1 MFITELAEAQLL
13 VIYPGRFQPFHKG
26 HYAVYEY
33 LTGKFGRNNV
43 YIATSNKTD
52 NSKSP
57 FTFAEK
63 AYFMQ
68 LTGVP
73 ADRIV
78 QATQPYQIQSILS
91 TGQIAVANPENTV
104 VIFAVSEKDMDEDP
118 RFSFAAKKDGS
129 TPYFQPLKD
138 IKQTESMDR
147 HGYIMTVPTFD
158 FTVAGAP
165 MRSGTELR
173 KLYSDA
179 KVKKRQ
185 AILADLFG
193 KYTRDAEQIMNS
205 KIPAT
210 VAKPVKQ
217 PRLPTKTKLQKV
229 TVPKEEPVAE
239 AVSHFVP
246 AQTTNKSEHG
256 YYKLLAHRYK
266 KNPGLL
272 SAKEKQELHDF
283 VNSLKTVKE
292 AEPASENFNR
302 AGNNPLRDKNDYH
315 QKLDYLQKQLM
326 NPALRDMRDQIND
339 RIAQLQK
346 AARMSGFISEDAG
359 GVGVVA
365 GKKQARDPRY
375 STSLTKDVQPGAI
388 KKSLR
393 AFNLAEEDIAWARNR
408 LSESEFENMILA
420 HIKYINQDI
429 DAIKERIATEKLPS
443 DYVAK
448 LKQQITDLEAERAK
462 LMFDYDPK

>member
-1 MFITELAEAQLL
+1 MFITELAEPQLL

-52 NSKSP
+52 NAKSP

-91 TGQIAVANPENTV
+91 TGQVSVANPENTV
-104 VIFAVSEKDMDEDP
+104 VIFAVSEKDMAEDP

-129 TPYFQPLKD
+129 TPYFQPLTD
-138 IKQTESMDR
+138 IKQTESMVQ

-173 KLYSDA
+173 KLYSGSDA
-179 KVKKRQ
+179 KQRQ
-185 AILADLFG
+185 EIIADLFG
-193 KYTRDAEQIMNS
+193 KYTSDAEHVMNS
-205 KIPAT
+205 KIPAGST
-210 VAKPVKQ
+210 QVNVKPSK
-217 PRLPTKTKLQKV
+217 LPNKTKLQKV

-246 AQTTNKSEHG
+246 TQTTNKSEHG

-266 KNPGLL
+266 KDPRLL

-292 AEPASENFNR
+292 E
-302 AGNNPLRDKNDYH
+302 
-315 QKLDYLQKQLM
+315 
-326 NPALRDMRDQIND
+326 
-339 RIAQLQK
+339 
-346 AARMSGFISEDAG
+346 AA

-365 GKKQARDPRY
+365 KNKKQARDPRY
-375 STSLTKDVQPGAI
+375 STSMTADVGPSTPG
-388 KKSLR
+388 KNLR
-393 AFNLAEEDIAWARNR
+393 AFNLAEEDIVWARNR
-408 LSESEFENMILA
+408 LSESEFENMIVA
-420 HIKYINQDI
+420 HIEYIRQDI

>member
-1 MFITELAEAQLL
+1 MFITELAEPQLL

-52 NSKSP
+52 NAKSP

-73 ADRIV
+73 ADCIV
-78 QATQPYQIQSILS
+78 QATQPYQIENILS
-91 TGQIAVANPENTV
+91 TGQVSVADPENTV
-104 VIFAVSEKDMDEDP
+104 VIFAVSEKDMAEDP

-129 TPYFQPLKD
+129 APYFQPLKD
-138 IKQTESMDR
+138 IKDTVAMNQ

-173 KLYSDA
+173 KMYSDA
-179 KVKKRQ
+179 DAKQRQ
-185 AILADLFG
+185 VIIADLFG

-205 KIPAT
+205 KIPANST
-210 VAKPVKQ
+210 TPAEEPK
-217 PRLPTKTKLQKV
+217 LPNKTKLQKV
-229 TVPKEEPVAE
+229 TVPKEPVA
-239 AVSHFVP
+239 
-246 AQTTNKSEHG
+246 
-256 YYKLLAHRYK
+256 
-266 KNPGLL
+266 
-272 SAKEKQELHDF
+272 
-283 VNSLKTVKE
+283 
-292 AEPASENFNR
+292 
-302 AGNNPLRDKNDYH
+302 
-315 QKLDYLQKQLM
+315 
-326 NPALRDMRDQIND
+326 
-339 RIAQLQK
+339 
-346 AARMSGFISEDAG
+346 EDAG

-365 GKKQARDPRY
+365 NKKQARDPRY
-375 STSLTKDVQPGAI
+375 STSLTKDVRPGAI

-393 AFNLAEEDIAWARNR
+393 AFNLAEEDIVWARNR
-408 LSESEFENMILA
+408 LSESEVDNLILT

-429 DAIKERIATEKLPS
+429 DAIKERIATEKLPA
-443 DYVAK
+443 DYVEK
-448 LKQQITDLEAERAK
+448 LKQKIADLEQQRVK
-462 LMFDYDPK
+462 LMFNPI

>member
-91 TGQIAVANPENTV
+91 TGQVSVANPANTV

-138 IKQTESMDR
+138 IKQTESMDK

-179 KVKKRQ
+179 EAKQRQ
-185 AILADLFG
+185 AIIADLFG
-193 KYTRDAEQIMNS
+193 KYTPDAEHIMNN
-205 KIPAT
+205 KIPA
-210 VAKPVKQ
+210 ASAEPVEQ
-217 PRLPTKTKLQKV
+217 PKLPNKTKLQKV
-229 TVPKEEPVAE
+229 TTPKEEPVAE

-246 AQTTNKSEHG
+246 SKPNSEYG

-266 KNPGLL
+266 KDPRLL
-272 SAKEKQELHDF
+272 SAKEKQELNDF
-283 VNSLKTVKE
+283 VNSLKPVKE
-292 AEPASENFNR
+292 E
-302 AGNNPLRDKNDYH
+302 
-315 QKLDYLQKQLM
+315 
-326 NPALRDMRDQIND
+326 
-339 RIAQLQK
+339 
-346 AARMSGFISEDAG
+346 AA

-365 GKKQARDPRY
+365 KNKKQSRDPRY
-375 STSLTKDVQPGAI
+375 STSMTVDVGPGTPG
-388 KKSLR
+388 KNLR
-393 AFNLAEEDIAWARNR
+393 AFNLAEEDIVWAQNR

-429 DAIKERIATEKLPS
+429 DAIKQRIATEKLPS
-443 DYVAK
+443 DYVQK
-448 LKQQITDLEAERAK
+448 LKQQITDLEAERVK
-462 LMFDYDPK
+462 LMFDPK

>member
-1 MFITELAEAQLL
+1 MFITELAEPQLL

-52 NSKSP
+52 NAKSP

-78 QATQPYQIQSILS
+78 QATQPYQIENILS
-91 TGQIAVANPENTV
+91 TGQISVADPANTV
-104 VIFAVSEKDMDEDP
+104 VVFAVSEKDMAEDP

-129 TPYFQPLKD
+129 APYFQPLTD
-138 IKQTESMDR
+138 IKNTESMDK

-173 KLYSDA
+173 KLYSGADP
-179 KVKKRQ
+179 KQRQ
-185 AILADLFG
+185 EIIADLFG

-205 KIPAT
+205 KIPAEADT
-210 VAKPVKQ
+210 V
-217 PRLPTKTKLQKV
+217 
-229 TVPKEEPVAE
+229 
-239 AVSHFVP
+239 
-246 AQTTNKSEHG
+246 
-256 YYKLLAHRYK
+256 
-266 KNPGLL
+266 
-272 SAKEKQELHDF
+272 
-283 VNSLKTVKE
+283 
-292 AEPASENFNR
+292 SENFNR
-302 AGNNPLRDKNDYH
+302 SGNNPLRDKNDYH

-326 NPALRDMRDQIND
+326 DPALRDMRDHITD

-346 AARMSGFISEDAG
+346 AARMSGFISEQPVDECG
-359 GVGVVA
+359 GTGVVA
-365 GKKQARDPRY
+365 SKKQARDPRY
-375 STSLTKDVQPGAI
+375 STSLTKDVRPGQI
-388 KKSLR
+388 NKSLR
-393 AFNLAEEDIAWARNR
+393 AFNLAEEDIEWARNR
-408 LSESEFENMILA
+408 LSESEVDNLILT

-429 DAIKERIATEKLPS
+429 DAIKERIATETLPS
-443 DYVAK
+443 DYVQK
-448 LKQQITDLEAERAK
+448 LKQKIADLEQERVK
-462 LMFDYDPK
+462 LMFNPK

>member
-91 TGQIAVANPENTV
+91 TGQVSVANPANTV

-138 IKQTESMDR
+138 IKQTESMEK

-179 KVKKRQ
+179 EAKKRQ
-185 AILADLFG
+185 AIIADLFG
-193 KYTRDAEQIMNS
+193 KYTPDAEHIMNN
-205 KIPAT
+205 KIPAASAT
-210 VAKPVKQ
+210 PVEQ
-217 PRLPTKTKLQKV
+217 PKLPNKTKLQKV
-229 TVPKEEPVAE
+229 TAPKEEPVAE

-246 AQTTNKSEHG
+246 SKPNSEHG
-256 YYKLLAHRYK
+256 YYKLLAYRYK
-266 KNPGLL
+266 KNPGSL
-272 SAKEKQELHDF
+272 SAKEKQELNDF

-292 AEPASENFNR
+292 E
-302 AGNNPLRDKNDYH
+302 
-315 QKLDYLQKQLM
+315 
-326 NPALRDMRDQIND
+326 
-339 RIAQLQK
+339 
-346 AARMSGFISEDAG
+346 AA

-365 GKKQARDPRY
+365 KNKKQARDPRY
-375 STSLTKDVQPGAI
+375 STSMTVDVGPGTPG
-388 KKSLR
+388 KNLR
-393 AFNLAEEDIAWARNR
+393 AFNLAEEDIAWAQNR
-408 LSESEFENMILA
+408 LSESEVDNLILT

-429 DAIKERIATEKLPS
+429 DAIKQRIATEKLPS
-443 DYVAK
+443 DYVEK
-448 LKQQITDLEAERAK
+448 LKQKIAELEQQRAK
-462 LMFDYDPK
+462 LMFDPK

>member
-1 MFITELAEAQLL
+1 MFITELAEPQLL

-52 NSKSP
+52 NAKSP

-78 QATQPYQIQSILS
+78 QATQPYQIQNILS
-91 TGQIAVANPENTV
+91 TGQITVANPENTV
-104 VIFAVSEKDMDEDP
+104 VIFAVSEKDMAEDP

-129 TPYFQPLKD
+129 TPYFQPLTD
-138 IKQTESMDR
+138 IKQTESMDK

-173 KLYSDA
+173 KLYSSADA
-179 KVKKRQ
+179 KQRQ
-185 AILADLFG
+185 AIIADLFG
-193 KYTRDAEQIMNS
+193 KYTSDAEHVMNN
-205 KIPAT
+205 KIPA
-210 VAKPVKQ
+210 
-217 PRLPTKTKLQKV
+217 
-229 TVPKEEPVAE
+229 
-239 AVSHFVP
+239 
-246 AQTTNKSEHG
+246 
-256 YYKLLAHRYK
+256 
-266 KNPGLL
+266 
-272 SAKEKQELHDF
+272 
-283 VNSLKTVKE
+283 E
-292 AEPASENFNR
+292 AEPVSENFNR

-346 AARMSGFISEDAG
+346 SARMSGFIDEDAG

-365 GKKQARDPRY
+365 SKKQARDPRY

-393 AFNLAEEDIAWARNR
+393 AFNLAEEDIVWAQNR

-420 HIKYINQDI
+420 HIKYIGQDI

-443 DYVAK
+443 DYVEK
-448 LKQQITDLEAERAK
+448 LKQQITNLEAERVK
-462 LMFDYDPK
+462 LMFDPK

>member
-91 TGQIAVANPENTV
+91 TGQVSVANPENTV
-104 VIFAVSEKDMDEDP
+104 VIFAVSEKDMAEDP

-138 IKQTESMDR
+138 IKQTESMDK

-179 KVKKRQ
+179 DAKQRQ
-185 AILADLFG
+185 AIIADLFG
-193 KYTRDAEQIMNS
+193 KYTSDAEHIMNN
-205 KIPAT
+205 KISPTAAEPVEQPKLPA
-210 VAKPVKQ
+210 
-217 PRLPTKTKLQKV
+217 KTKLQKV
-229 TVPKEEPVAE
+229 TAPKEPVA
-239 AVSHFVP
+239 
-246 AQTTNKSEHG
+246 
-256 YYKLLAHRYK
+256 
-266 KNPGLL
+266 
-272 SAKEKQELHDF
+272 
-283 VNSLKTVKE
+283 
-292 AEPASENFNR
+292 
-302 AGNNPLRDKNDYH
+302 
-315 QKLDYLQKQLM
+315 
-326 NPALRDMRDQIND
+326 
-339 RIAQLQK
+339 
-346 AARMSGFISEDAG
+346 EDAG

-365 GKKQARDPRY
+365 SKKQARDPRY
-375 STSLTKDVQPGAI
+375 STSLTRDVRPGAV

-408 LSESEFENMILA
+408 LSESEVDNLILT

-429 DAIKERIATEKLPS
+429 DAIKQRISTEKLPA
-443 DYVAK
+443 DYVEK
-448 LKQQITDLEAERAK
+448 LKQKIADLEAERAK
-462 LMFDYDPK
+462 LAFNPA

>member
-1 MFITELAEAQLL
+1 MFITELAEPQLL

-52 NSKSP
+52 NAKSP

-91 TGQIAVANPENTV
+91 TGQVSVANPENTV
-104 VIFAVSEKDMDEDP
+104 VIFAVSEKDMAEDP

-129 TPYFQPLKD
+129 TPYFQPLTD
-138 IKQTESMDR
+138 IKQTESMDK

-179 KVKKRQ
+179 DAKQRQ
-185 AILADLFG
+185 AIIADLFG
-193 KYTRDAEQIMNS
+193 KYTSDAEHVMNN
-205 KIPAT
+205 KISAT
-210 VAKPVKQ
+210 AAEPVEQ
-217 PRLPTKTKLQKV
+217 PKLPNKTKLQKV
-229 TVPKEEPVAE
+229 TVPKEPVAE
-239 AVSHFVP
+239 TVSHFVP
-246 AQTTNKSEHG
+246 AQTTNNSEHG

-292 AEPASENFNR
+292 AEPVSENFNR

-346 AARMSGFISEDAG
+346 AARMSGFIDEDAG

-365 GKKQARDPRY
+365 SKKQARDPRY

-393 AFNLAEEDIAWARNR
+393 AFNLAEEDIVWAQNR

-420 HIKYINQDI
+420 HIKYIGQDI

-443 DYVAK
+443 DYVEK
-448 LKQQITDLEAERAK
+448 LKQQITNLEAERVK
-462 LMFDYDPK
+462 LMFDPK